1 MAFAIK
7 EYDMVYNQLLTDFAA
22 EGMGFQ
28 RVFGDELGW
37 SYAEYL
43 LLTHLLCAT
52 EAYSVFDGE
61 EFIGAIFYD
70 KTGGKKTYD
79 TPEFRALQ
87 KRVEESLTDS
97 LPADFKSPYRRIVEF
112 IDSYFNNAKI
122 DGAIIFLA
130 SDIHHSPRGIGS
142 ALLEKV
148 ESKHKGE
155 YVALMTDSNC
165 TVPFYEHRGFQCVKK
180 EVIPTPAQD
189 DYTCYIYTKTM

>member
-7 EYDMVYNQLLTDFAA
+7 EYDMAYNQLLTDFAA
-22 EGMGFQ
+22 EGIGFQ

-61 EFIGAIFYD
+61 EFI
-70 KTGGKKTYD
+70 
-79 TPEFRALQ
+79 
-87 KRVEESLTDS
+87 
-97 LPADFKSPYRRIVEF
+97 
-112 IDSYFNNAKI
+112 
-122 DGAIIFLA
+122 GAIIFLA

-189 DYTCYIYTKTM
+189 DYICCIYTKTM